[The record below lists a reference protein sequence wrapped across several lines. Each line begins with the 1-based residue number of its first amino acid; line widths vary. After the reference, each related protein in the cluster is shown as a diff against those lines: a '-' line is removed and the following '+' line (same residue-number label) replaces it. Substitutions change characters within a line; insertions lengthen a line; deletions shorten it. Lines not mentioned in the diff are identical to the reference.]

1 MEHIRLDQTG
11 DQDAIINHLFAELGK
26 ESKACFFSLSL
37 NAGIARWH
45 SGLSQE
51 EKSASEIRGLSLLE
65 GKKHSDHKV
74 AVKHTGIEGLSRQ
87 LYKSF
92 LFDSARQIFQG
103 FISIEKQ
110 AQKSD
115 TSQLS
120 KNFLFGKRALA
131 VAFPELDISADDV
144 KASHGATVSPFAEN
158 RDLIFYLKSRGID
171 QLQAFHLVLSGLIK
185 EVFSCL
191 QPNTQSA
198 LKIVL
203 EKKLNSIEHSME
215 EIFQ

>member
-1 MEHIRLDQTG
+1 M
-11 DQDAIINHLFAELGK
+11 
-26 ESKACFFSLSL
+26 
-37 NAGIARWH
+37 
-45 SGLSQE
+45 
-51 EKSASEIRGLSLLE
+51 SEVRGLSLLE
-65 GKKHSDHKV
+65 GRKYADHKV
-74 AVKHTGIEGLSRQ
+74 AVKHTGIEGVSRQ

-92 LFDSARQIFQG
+92 LFDSAKQIFQG
-103 FISIEKQ
+103 FVSIEKQ

-144 KASHGATVSPFAEN
+144 KASHGATFSPFAEN
-158 RDLIFYLKSRGID
+158 RDMIFYLQSRGID

-198 LKIVL
+198 LKPIL
-203 EKKLNSIEHSME
+203 EKKLNSVEYSVQG
-215 EIFQ
+215 IF